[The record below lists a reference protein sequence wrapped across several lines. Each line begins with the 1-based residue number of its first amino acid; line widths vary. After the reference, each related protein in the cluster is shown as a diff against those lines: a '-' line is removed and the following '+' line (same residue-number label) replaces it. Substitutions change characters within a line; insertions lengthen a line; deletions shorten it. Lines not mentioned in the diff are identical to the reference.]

1 LETAPTAPLTFVE
14 FSRRFGAFRTKNLN
28 SPIDTVFAKTRT
40 NRRIHYMAPKLEIPR
55 EFIRLDPWEAEYL
68 FMIARRAKGPIVETG
83 RFNGGSVLLMA
94 AANPGVPIH
103 SIDIKPQNDA
113 LLKDI
118 FAKTGIGSNVDLITG
133 DSQTSRYPQIGE
145 IGMLFVDGDH
155 TYQGCTNDLENWYDL
170 VMPGGHIVLHDCYHG
185 NEVMDSV
192 IDFTR
197 SRNVRLM
204 TNPYSVADHWTNATG
219 SMAHF
224 VKLGGAPPDRSPA
237 QPAKVRR
244 SRSGG

>member
-1 LETAPTAPLTFVE
+1 MTPMTFVE

-28 SPIDTVFAKTRT
+28 SPIEPIFAKTRT

-68 FMIARRAKGPIVETG
+68 FIVAQRAKGRIVETG
-83 RFNGGSVLLMA
+83 RFNGGSVFLMS
-94 AANPGVPIH
+94 AANPEAQIH

-118 FAKTGIGSNVDLITG
+118 FEKTGFGAHVDLITG
-133 DSQTSRYPQIGE
+133 DSQKTRYPQIGE

-170 VMPGGHIVLHDCYHG
+170 VVPGGHIVLHDCYHG
-185 NEVMDSV
+185 NEVMDAV
-192 IDFTR
+192 IDFT
-197 SRNVRLM
+197 SARNVRLV
-204 TNPYSVADHWTNATG
+204 TNPYTVADHWNNAWG

-224 VKLGGAPPDRSPA
+224 IKLEDAPPRKAPVP
-237 QPAKVRR
+237 PAKPRR
-244 SRSGG
+244 SRPGG